1 MSGGTGIRITVT
13 VSLFL
18 LSFSGAYSQD
28 QAADPVRLMFYNVE
42 NLFDISNDT
51 ATDDDEFLPSGL
63 RRWNFRR
70 YNEKINALYKTITAA
85 GEWEPPALVGF
96 CEVETGHVVSDLVS
110 GTNLSKYDFGIIH
123 EDSPDRRGIDVCL
136 IYRKNKVKVISYDY
150 ILPVDSGEV
159 PFKTRSVLYVKCRI
173 MNDTLHL
180 FLNHWPSRRGGVLAG
195 ESQRLRIAE
204 MLIER
209 ADSIVLAEGRDTK
222 IIFAGDFNAVPE
234 DEVIGKLSGHY
245 GSGLSMINLSD
256 SLPEGSGTYRYRGTW
271 EMIDQVIV
279 SESVIA
285 GKSGLYAIPGSLKI
299 FNPSFLL
306 QDDPNYPGHSPFSTY
321 RGYKYQGGYSDHLP
335 VILELNLR
343 LNF

>member
-18 LSFSGAYSQD
+18 LSVSGAYPQD
-28 QAADPVRLMFYNVE
+28 QVTGTVRLMFYNVE

-51 ATDDDEFLPSGL
+51 ATDDDEFIPSGI

-70 YNEKINALYKTITAA
+70 YNDKINSLYKTITAA
-85 GEWEPPALVGF
+85 GEWEPPSIAGL
-96 CEVETGHVVSDLVS
+96 CEVENKQVISDLVS

-123 EDSPDRRGIDVCL
+123 EDSPDRRGIDVCM
-136 IYRKNKVKVISYDY
+136 IYRKSTVKVISYDY
-150 ILPVDSGEV
+150 IMPVDSGEV

-195 ESQRLRIAE
+195 ESQRLMIAA
-204 MLIER
+204 MLIEK
-209 ADSIVLAEGRDTK
+209 ADSIVLAEGRDAK

-234 DEVIGKLSGHY
+234 DGVISKLSGYY
-245 GSGLSMINLSD
+245 GSGISMINLSD
-256 SLPEGSGTYRYRGTW
+256 RLPEGSGTYRYRGTW

-285 GKSGLYAIPGSLKI
+285 GKRGLHAIPGSLKI

-306 QDDPNYPGHSPFSTY
+306 QEDPNYPGKSPFSTY

-335 VILELNLR
+335 VILELNMS